1 MTKTRKETFE
11 ETALFAHSCV
21 LLGSA
26 NAFWVLC
33 DRSDWIS
40 ARRDLYDARPGER
53 TASNCNQPGDA
64 SHVSDGIQYI
74 GMDIHA
80 ALALAHKNGDQ
91 LRVLR
96 NGTIQLRYASPPE
109 DHEIQ
114 VEVKDGIVSRVL

>member
-1 MTKTRKETFE
+1 M
-11 ETALFAHSCV
+11 
-21 LLGSA
+21 
-26 NAFWVLC
+26 
-33 DRSDWIS
+33 
-40 ARRDLYDARPGER
+40 
-53 TASNCNQPGDA
+53 
-64 SHVSDGIQYI
+64 SDGIQYI